1 MSKEQ
6 SSSPPQISPYLFPVL
21 LAGFGIWCFYDGW
34 ISTAPGIQE
43 HLLFNRIGS
52 AVLLPWSIIDFY
64 RTRRFEKQEQAAQQS
79 DQFGA

>member
-6 SSSPPQISPYLFPVL
+6 PSSPPQISPYLFPLL

-34 ISTAPGIQE
+34 FSTAPGIQE

-52 AVLLPWSIIDFY
+52 AVLLLWSIIDFY

-79 DQFGA
+79 DQSGA

>member
-1 MSKEQ
+1 MSKDQ
-6 SSSPPQISPYLFPVL
+6 PSTPPQISPYLFPLL

-34 ISTAPGIQE
+34 LSTAPGMQE

-64 RTRRFEKQEQAAQQS
+64 RTRKFEKQEQTAQQS
-79 DQFGA
+79 EQSD